1 MMAAPLLPALARGC
15 HGCTYVFFFG
25 EVSETVMK
33 MVFARR
39 SALGRVAEKME
50 SVAAME
56 VVLFLLVRRES
67 RQWRWRLTVARG
79 DVVRCLDSLSRWW
92 YGLLLLRV
100 SMVAAFHNGG
110 RDWFAV
116 CDEDVSD
123 ERLLVHCRTSRCVV
137 AMTSGGYRR
146 ERWRADGGC
155 HGDGRRWWKL
165 GLGFHFRRWW
175 CGKIWVVNLVSG
187 GLWHISAYGWPDLKG
202 GDCHMA

>member
-1 MMAAPLLPALARGC
+1 MAAPLLPALARGC

-56 VVLFLLVRRES
+56 VVLFLLVRP
-67 RQWRWRLTVARG
+67 
-79 DVVRCLDSLSRWW
+79 
-92 YGLLLLRV
+92 
-100 SMVAAFHNGG
+100 FHNGG

-155 HGDGRRWWKL
+155 HGDGRR
-165 GLGFHFRRWW
+165 
-175 CGKIWVVNLVSG
+175 
-187 GLWHISAYGWPDLKG
+187 
-202 GDCHMA
+202 